1 MTIYSEVPN
10 GWRVL
15 HGATNHPPGCRWI
28 DNNKSRWNKD
38 RQTALVKEEGA
49 YEWDKANRR

>member
-15 HGATNHPPGCRWI
+15 HGATNHPPGFRWI

-38 RQTALVKEEGA
+38 RRTALVKEEGA
-49 YEWDKANRR
+49 YEWDRINRR